1 MIDFVIVSSDL
12 RLQQGE
18 VWGVFRSASGKLF
31 GASGGGKIQAVYSKD
46 GTWLTST
53 EEVVGLW
60 KEHFEETPESH

>member
-1 MIDFVIVSSDL
+1 MGSLSVGFWKTVRRL
-12 RLQQGE
+12 R
-18 VWGVFRSASGKLF
+18 RGKRET
-31 GASGGGKIQAVYSKD
+31 IQAVYSKD